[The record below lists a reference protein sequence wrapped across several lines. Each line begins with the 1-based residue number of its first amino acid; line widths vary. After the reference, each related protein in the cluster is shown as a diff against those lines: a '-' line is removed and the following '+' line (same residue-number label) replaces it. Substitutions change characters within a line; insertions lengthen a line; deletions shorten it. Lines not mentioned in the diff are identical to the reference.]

1 MTILVDSQETSA
13 EGVNESEITGVK
25 KAVIV
30 QNASKSYGVGKRR
43 SFILRSLDM
52 TVQKGTM

>member
-1 MTILVDSQETSA
+1 MTILVDCQETSA
-13 EGVNESEITGVK
+13 EGVNESEITDVN

-43 SFILRSLDM
+43 SSILRSLDM